1 MKAMRYFALAIA
13 LTGALIS
20 GVACAD
26 LAPSKLAEA
35 THAYDDG
42 RYADAATLA
51 EAAAKEAQARSDM
64 RGQLDALHVLT
75 QALWKQSNYVPAE
88 SNAQQAIAL
97 ARAAGDRPALG
108 RALIDLG
115 DIQERRKNHTQAIA
129 TYKSALGVLKL
140 PDDWEQAGRAN
151 QQLGD
156 IYVAHGDFE
165 EGIEAYRAALKGATL
180 AGDPAN
186 ISRANDY
193 LGYVSRRLGDCEAAT
208 GYHRTSLK
216 VAEKISGEDARARA
230 EARANNHL
238 GLCFEAMALDDAEA
252 GDSPAASAK
261 FAQAAAYE
269 RTAIA
274 AALRAH
280 DTFRVGYAR
289 RALAMILRE
298 ASEQMTSEQMTSES
312 ESGEARAKLLHESL
326 EQASTA
332 LDEANRMNEPE
343 WQGLAL
349 HHMAVAEARL
359 GKYEEAR
366 ALLAKAA
373 ALWVK
378 IEDRYSE
385 GFSEMFLADEVEV
398 PGQHDAQA
406 VVHYDRAIALFTG
419 VGVYD
424 DISTALYR
432 KGLAL
437 ERMGDLAGAKQA
449 YEQSIAALETLRS
462 RLTLPEHQQAFFAR
476 RQKPYEALIRLLTNS
491 YHSPSSKQDDKTS
504 KQDGQT
510 AFQVSEQARARALMD
525 MMDRDRGQV
534 RAGIDD
540 ATRERERDLHYR
552 YVTLS
557 QELLASRD
565 AARAAELRD
574 ALDKLAAEY
583 QGFENELRERYPKY
597 AELRHPKPITAG
609 EVQKHILQPG
619 EVLIE
624 YFVGEKESWAFVVTR
639 HGLENIVPI
648 PAGRAEL
655 AAKVAALRRPFELV
669 KQTGSVAALNQFNLE
684 AAHELYEKLFAPVM
698 QYASNKDKL
707 YIVPHGPLFYLPFE
721 LLVVESE
728 KPGTA
733 AKKQKPGVSPTL
745 LGRFANATY
754 LLETAPPVS
763 YALSASLL
771 DPRLVQRAADGR
783 RGIHFLGFGN
793 PVVEGEVAAK
803 EEGRGVALS
812 ALPFAAEEV
821 RQSGQYYAPAS
832 RAYVGAQASKGKF
845 IADAPESR
853 MVLLSTHGLLDE
865 ERPMQSALVF
875 ARPQGKAEY
884 ETLKTYEIFDIK
896 LRARLVVLSACEAG
910 LGKIMGGEGLI
921 GFDRALLYA
930 GASSI
935 AVTLW
940 SVEDQASS
948 QLVVGLFRSLH
959 REKAQPARALKEMKL
974 ALLRSKRKVGNREM
988 SLANPYF
995 WAPFILISGPVTD

>member
-1 MKAMRYFALAIA
+1 MTGMRALIAAIA
-13 LTGALIS
+13 LTVSLTSGA
-20 GVACAD
+20 ACAG
-26 LAPSKLAEA
+26 AVSPKLAEA
-35 THAYDDG
+35 IHSYDDG
-42 RYADAATLA
+42 RYADAANL
-51 EAAAKEAQARSDM
+51 AQAALKQSQARNDM
-64 RGQLDALHVLT
+64 RGALDALHILT
-75 QALWKQSNYVPAE
+75 QALWKQSQYGPAE
-88 SNAQQAIAL
+88 GHAQQAIAM
-97 ARAAGDRPALG
+97 AHAAGDHYAEG

-115 DIQERRKNHTQAIA
+115 DIQERRKNETQAIA
-129 TYKSALGVLKL
+129 TYQSALSVLKL
-140 PDDWEQAGRAN
+140 PEDWEQAGRAN

-156 IYVAHGDFE
+156 IYVAHGDYE
-165 EGIEAYRAALKGATL
+165 EGIAAYRAALTSATQ

-216 VAEKISGEDARARA
+216 VAERISDEGARARA

-238 GLCFEAMALDDAEA
+238 GLCYEAMALDDAEA
-252 GDSPAASAK
+252 GDSKAASSK
-261 FAQAAAYE
+261 LAQAAAYE

-280 DTFRVGYAR
+280 DMFRVGYAR

-298 ASEQMTSEQMTSES
+298 ASEQLTHEGEN
-312 ESGEARAKLLHESL
+312 GEARAKLLRESL

-332 LDEANRMNEPE
+332 LEEANRMNEPE

-349 HHMAVAEARL
+349 HHMAVAQARL

-366 ALLAKAA
+366 ALLVKAG

-385 GFSEMFLADEVEV
+385 GFSEMFLADEVEA
-398 PGQHDAQA
+398 PAGRDAQA
-406 VVHYDRAIALFTG
+406 VAHYDRAIALFTSLE
-419 VGVYD
+419 VYD

-462 RLTLPEHQQAFFAR
+462 RLSLPEHQQAFFAK
-476 RQKPYEALIRLLTNS
+476 RQKPYEALIRLLSNS
-491 YHSPSSKQDDKTS
+491 YHRSGV
-504 KQDGQT
+504 KQDGET

-540 ATRERERDLHYR
+540 ATRARERDLHYR

-557 QELLASRD
+557 QELLAARD

-583 QGFENELRERYPKY
+583 QDFENELRSRYPKY
-597 AELRHPKPITAG
+597 AELRHPQPITAN
-609 EVQKHILQPG
+609 EVKQYILRPN
-619 EVLIE
+619 EVLVE
-624 YFVGEKESWAFVVTR
+624 YFVGEKESYAFVVTR
-639 HGLENIVPI
+639 QGLEAIVAI

-655 AAKVAALRRPFELV
+655 ATNIAALRRPFELA
-669 KQTGSVAALNQFNLE
+669 KQSGSLAALNQFNLA

-698 QYASNKDKL
+698 QYASKKDKL

-721 LLVVESE
+721 MLVVAENKSV
-728 KPGTA
+728 A
-733 AKKQKPGVSPTL
+733 AKIQKEGAAPPM

-754 LLETAPPVS
+754 VLEAAPPIT

-771 DPRLVQRAADGR
+771 DPRLARADAGGGR
-783 RGIHFLGFGN
+783 VIHFLGFGN
-793 PVVEGEVAAK
+793 PIVAGEGGPQQ
-803 EEGRGVALS
+803 EGQSVALS
-812 ALPFAAEEV
+812 SLPFAAEEV
-821 RQSGQYYAPAS
+821 RQAGLYYAPAS
-832 RAYVGAQASKGKF
+832 RTFVGAAASKSRF
-845 IADAPESR
+845 IADAPGSR

-865 ERPMQSALVF
+865 ERPMQSALLF
-875 ARPQGKAEY
+875 ARPQGKTEY
-884 ETLKTYEIFDIK
+884 ETLRTYEIFDIK
-896 LRARLVVLSACEAG
+896 LHARLVVLSACEAG
-910 LGKIMGGEGLI
+910 LGRIMGGEGMI

-948 QLVVGLFRSLH
+948 QLVVGLFRAL
-959 REKAQPARALKEMKL
+959 RGGKAQPARALREMKL
-974 ALLRSKRKVGNREM
+974 ALLHSRRRMGNREM

-995 WAPFILISGPVTD
+995 WAPFILIDGPGSSYEGRNAR